1 MAAKTERELKIF
13 VLASHLKKSIKLKKL
28 SWIKISQRYFS
39 DANLE
44 AAYRIIFNKAG
55 QIPPLMTGRLRT
67 SRAKTGV
74 KKYFATFKG
83 PYLSEYSRDEHERQ
97 ISRSLY
103 QALIVLCQGFAVDK
117 TRYHL
122 PGQLVLGK
130 TKSKIIAEI
139 DHLTSWSD
147 QFFTIDIE
155 VTSDQQIRALRR
167 GHHSFEFLKKGAI
180 DITKEPFSV
189 RRALSMKFLSR
200 NGYSEITKK
209 VVKRLSSKAKTKLE
223 TL

>member
-39 DANLE
+39 DSNLE
-44 AAYRIIFNKAG
+44 AAYRIIFNKHG
-55 QIPPLMTGRLRT
+55 QIPPLMTGRLRASKT
-67 SRAKTGV
+67 KTGTI
-74 KKYFATFKG
+74 KYFATFKG
-83 PYLSEYSRDEHERQ
+83 PYLSEYSRDEHERE

-103 QALIVLCQGFAVDK
+103 DTLIVLCQGFSVDK
-117 TRYHL
+117 IRYHL
-122 PGQLVLGK
+122 PGHIYLDK
-130 TKSKIIAEI
+130 TKTKIIAEI

-155 VTSDQQIRALRR
+155 VVSDKQIRALRR
-167 GHHSFEFLKKGAI
+167 GQHSFEFLKKGAI
-180 DITKEPFSV
+180 DITKEPFPV

-200 NGYSEITKK
+200 NGYSEVTKK
-209 VVKRLSSKAKTKLE
+209 VVKRLSSKARAKLE